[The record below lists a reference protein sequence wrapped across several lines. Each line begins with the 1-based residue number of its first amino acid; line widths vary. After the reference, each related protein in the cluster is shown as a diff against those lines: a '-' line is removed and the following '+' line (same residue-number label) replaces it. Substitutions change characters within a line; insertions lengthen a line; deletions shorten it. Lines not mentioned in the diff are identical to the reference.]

1 MHVEE
6 LKHRRSAAEPRGG
19 VAVGSEQL
27 VAALQEKRYLE
38 VVLWA
43 GCVHDWAWR
52 IYRCLSMN
60 PNLFLIVFLFNVS
73 RLRALLFWKSYVS
86 GYLVSSSV
94 PEPFIALCGII
105 KTLSHI
111 LSLSFPHID
120 FASAF
125 WLFTTR
131 TLYTWPWK
139 KERTHKFQL
148 VNTVGSGTVFQFG
161 SEGEKKL
168 TIAMVNL
175 ENLHFCW
182 TSIKWTYDQEVPTP

>member
-1 MHVEE
+1 
-6 LKHRRSAAEPRGG
+6 
-19 VAVGSEQL
+19 
-27 VAALQEKRYLE
+27 
-38 VVLWA
+38 
-43 GCVHDWAWR
+43 
-52 IYRCLSMN
+52 MN

-175 ENLHFCW
+175 ENLHFC
-182 TSIKWTYDQEVPTP
+182 